1 MNGPRLLGAIALA
14 VAAMCAGLVATADP
28 AAPAVVRWT
37 ARTSLVL
44 FGLVYVARPATQLWP
59 RPLTRGLLARRK
71 WLGLGF
77 ATSHAFH
84 LAGIIALAW
93 PDPRGFLEER
103 PPNPVGVLS
112 FALLAAMSV
121 TSIDRVRRAMP
132 RRAWRALH
140 LAGLH
145 VAWLIFAV
153 TYARRVTTQP
163 GYGVL
168 LALVL
173 GLAAVRLAAWLRR
186 RGRDA
191 AA

>member
-14 VAAMCAGLVATADP
+14 VGVMCAALVATADP

-37 ARTSLVL
+37 ARTSLAL
-44 FGLVYVARPATQLWP
+44 FALVYLARPATQLWP

-93 PDPRGFLEER
+93 PDPHGFLDRR

-121 TSIDRVRRAMP
+121 TSIDRVRRAMS

-140 LAGLH
+140 LAGLQ
-145 VAWLIFAV
+145 VAWLIFTV
-153 TYARRVTTQP
+153 TYAGRVTTQP
-163 GYGVL
+163 VYAAP
-168 LALVL
+168 LALLL
-173 GLAAVRLAAWLRR
+173 GLAAVRAAAWLRQR
-186 RGRDA
+186 RRA
-191 AA
+191 AAP